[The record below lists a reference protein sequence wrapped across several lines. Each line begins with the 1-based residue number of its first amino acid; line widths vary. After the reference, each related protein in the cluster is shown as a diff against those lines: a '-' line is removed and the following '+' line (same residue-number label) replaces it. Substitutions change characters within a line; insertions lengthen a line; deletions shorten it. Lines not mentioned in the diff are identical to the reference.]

1 MWLTSMGKDFLL
13 LFYFA
18 RAELVARDVARGEKM
33 SCFIMS
39 IILELPL
46 GYHQT

>member
-1 MWLTSMGKDFLL
+1 M

-18 RAELVARDVARGEKM
+18 RAELAARDVAIHDILTNIILGGEKM